1 MATSDPSVRCP
12 DYRIGD
18 FVIKRERFSDSE
30 TAAYRQHY
38 PDSIGVSYLTATK
51 RRRKYTLLS
60 NLVEQWE
67 AERSC
72 EKPTET
78 TLSIHLRLGD
88 RIAQMKLPTATEI
101 AGIAEDILKRHTE
114 IDRIV
119 LLYGNHLT
127 GRAAMQEQSL
137 EYLGALERL
146 LLPLGDQ
153 LNRQI
158 ELKKRIDIDPDEDFV
173 YLTNSKYCVLTIGGF
188 SALAGIL
195 SARRGGAVHL
205 SSYRGPGYLTAQII
219 YSRWLGRSRRRQA
232 A

>member
-1 MATSDPSVRCP
+1 MATSEPSAHCP
-12 DYRIGD
+12 EYRIGD
-18 FVIKRERFSDSE
+18 FVIKRDRFSESE
-30 TAAYRQHY
+30 TDAYQQHY

-51 RRRKYTLLS
+51 SRRKYTLLS

-67 AERSC
+67 TQRVC

-88 RIAQMKLPTATEI
+88 RIMQKKLPTASEI
-101 AGIAEDILKRHTE
+101 AEIAAGILQRHTE

-127 GRAAMQEQSL
+127 GRGDLQDQSL
-137 EYLGALERL
+137 EYIATLERL
-146 LLPLGDQ
+146 LSELGDQ

-158 ELKKRIDIDPDEDFV
+158 ELQKRIDMDPDEDFV
-173 YLTNSKYCVLTIGGF
+173 YLANSKYCVLTIGGF

-195 SARRGGAVHL
+195 SARRGGAVYL
-205 SSYRGPGYLTAQII
+205 SSYRGPGYLTAQIF